1 MQENTW
7 LLTLG
12 QNNKDTENGGPAI
25 MSKEENEICFDF
37 WKSAVL
43 TYYLQFFSQFHQIS
57 YKRIVGFNI
66 FYILQNATG
75 IN

>member
-43 TYYLQFFSQFHQIS
+43 IIIFSFFHSFIKYLTRELWVLTFF
-57 YKRIVGFNI
+57 I
-66 FYILQNATG
+66 FCRMRYS
-75 IN
+75 